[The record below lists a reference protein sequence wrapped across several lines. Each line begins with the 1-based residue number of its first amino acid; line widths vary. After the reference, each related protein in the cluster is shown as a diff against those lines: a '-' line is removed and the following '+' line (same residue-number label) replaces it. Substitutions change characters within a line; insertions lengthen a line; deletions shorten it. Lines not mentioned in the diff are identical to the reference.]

1 MHSSSVLWLELDNV
15 FKIRQ
20 QWIQVFCNYLIIIK
34 TGNIHARDR
43 GVE

>member
-1 MHSSSVLWLELDNV
+1 MHSSSVLWLALDNV

-20 QWIQVFCNYLIIIK
+20 QWIQMFSNYLIIIK
-34 TGNIHARDR
+34 TGNTHTRDR